1 MEKARESVQ
10 TVEEESRSLS
20 RLKNGFEPKTNPK
33 ADCLVS
39 A

>member
-1 MEKARESVQ
+1 MEKASEGFQAS
-10 TVEEESRSLS
+10 EEKSHSLS
-20 RLKNGFEPKTNPK
+20 RLKNGSRRKTHPK